1 MNFIEIAELYSLH
14 LSEKEKRILSVIFG
28 HIIIE
33 LEIHGE
39 PLNSSIENLKSISSL
54 SDEIISSIVSFLKSL
69 EGAAEEEYIFKETLY
84 IIRDVS
90 KIDYTYMTEPVITP
104 TRTETVVESVDLT
117 KFASLP
123 PQPFPSWV
131 LSNDTSKWIPPVEY
145 PDVTGK
151 SLNITYIWNEDRL
164 QFDRKPPET
173 PQPFPSWVPN
183 ETSTDWIPPKAYPD
197 GTGEGYNILYS
208 WNEGELTWQDILV

>member
-1 MNFIEIAELYSLH
+1 MDFIEIEELYSLR

-33 LEIHGE
+33 LEVYDE
-39 PLNSSIENLKSISSL
+39 PLNSSIENLKSISSF
-54 SDEIISSIVSFLKSL
+54 SDEIISSIVSFLRNLSN
-69 EGAAEEEYIFKETLY
+69 EAEEHVIRELLD
-84 IIRDVS
+84 IIRDAS
-90 KIDYTYMTEPVITP
+90 KIDYTYMTEPVIAPAKTK
-104 TRTETVVESVDLT
+104 TVVESVDLT

-123 PQPFPSWV
+123 PQPYPSWV
-131 LSNDTSKWIPPVEY
+131 LSDDTSKWIPPVEY
-145 PDVTGK
+145 PDVTGE
-151 SLNITYIWNEDRL
+151 SLNITYIWNEDTL

-173 PQPFPSWVPN
+173 PQPFSSWVPN

-208 WNEGELTWQDILV
+208 WNEDDLTWQDILV